1 MVAITNT
8 TSLTFLKE
16 AIDTTLT
23 EAENQLEAFSD
34 DRSRQDEL
42 QHCAQAFQQLR
53 GICQVVELPAA
64 ALMSEEMA
72 LAARELQDK
81 VSDARI
87 QALSN
92 AIVLLTRYFD
102 YVQLKNRTLPALLIG
117 GINELRHSGG
127 KGLIQ
132 ESHFFSADLSRQRVP
147 EASQRDMSVSELS
160 ALARRLRHMYQ
171 VGLLGILRGQNSAT
185 NLKLMARALVRLDRA
200 AGQCGLSRFLWV
212 AQSVLTAM
220 YCDQMAITPA
230 RKALLSQYDRQLK
243 KLVYDGDQA
252 VTEEAPLLLIKES
265 LYIVSLSAEDSGAIG
280 DVKQAFGLK
289 SEVSDTVLQRE
300 LALMT
305 GASGSVIRSV
315 ASAMRDEIAD
325 LKESLDLASQGV
337 ADTNYQS
344 VAASLK
350 RLGSTLDMIN
360 KDDESRAIKLR
371 AQEVSTWAPDQ
382 SVEGEAFHGL
392 VDDLLIVENVV
403 AGLERSISPEDDV
416 HRTANNTNISLYQ
429 LDDARM
435 TVVGECR
442 AGLALAKRSISS
454 FMDNNWDAMHLSNL
468 PGTFASIAGGLMFLE
483 LDRAKAVTEACHKY
497 ISNRL
502 LGGDQVPTRENMET
516 LADALTGVD
525 YYLESMEEQKPI
537 GDGVLEVAE
546 ESMNALGFP
555 VSKVA

>member
-117 GINELRHSGG
+117 GINELRRSGG

-132 ESHFFSADLSRQRVP
+132 ESHFFSADLSRQRSP
-147 EASQRDMSVSELS
+147 EAPQREMSVSELS
-160 ALARRLRHMYQ
+160 DLSRRLRHMYQ
-171 VGLLGILRGQNSAT
+171 VGLLGVLRGQGNAT

-200 AGQCGLSRFLWV
+200 AGLWV
-212 AQSVLTAM
+212 AQAVLTAM

-265 LYIVSLSAEDSGAIG
+265 LFIVSLSAEDSGTIG

-344 VAASLK
+344 VAASLN

-360 KDDESRAIKLR
+360 KDDESS
-371 AQEVSTWAPDQ
+371 QWAPDQ
-382 SVEGEAFHGL
+382 NVEGEAFHGL

>member
-34 DRSRQDEL
+34 DHSRQDEL

-72 LAARELQDK
+72 LAARELQEK
-81 VSDARI
+81 VSEARI

-92 AIVLLTRYFD
+92 AIVLLARYFD

-117 GINELRHSGG
+117 GINELRRSGG

-132 ESHFFSADLSRQRVP
+132 ESHFFSADLSRQRAP
-147 EASQRDMSVSELS
+147 EAPQRELSVSELS
-160 ALARRLRHMYQ
+160 DLSRRLRHMYQ
-171 VGLLGILRGQNSAT
+171 VGLLGVLRGQGNAT
-185 NLKLMARALVRLDRA
+185 SLKLMARALVRLDRA

-212 AQSVLTAM
+212 AQAVLTAM

-265 LYIVSLSAEDSGAIG
+265 LFIVSLSAEDSGTIG

-289 SEVSDTVLQRE
+289 AEVSDTVLQRE

-315 ASAMRDEIAD
+315 ATAMRDEIAD

-344 VAASLK
+344 VAASLN

-360 KDDESRAIKLR
+360 KDDESRAIKQR
-371 AQEVSTWAPDQ
+371 AREVSKWAPDQ
-382 SVEGEAFHGL
+382 NVEGEAFHGL

-454 FMDNNWDAMHLSNL
+454 FMDSNWDAMHLSNL

-502 LGGDQVPTRENMET
+502 LSGDQVPTRENMET

>member
-34 DRSRQDEL
+34 DHSRQDEL

-72 LAARELQDK
+72 LAARELQEK
-81 VSDARI
+81 VSEARI

-92 AIVLLTRYFD
+92 AIVLLARYFD

-117 GINELRHSGG
+117 GINELRRSGG

-132 ESHFFSADLSRQRVP
+132 ESHFFSADLSRQRAP
-147 EASQRDMSVSELS
+147 EAPQRELSVSELS
-160 ALARRLRHMYQ
+160 DLSRRLRHMYQ
-171 VGLLGILRGQNSAT
+171 VGLLGVLRGQGNAT

-212 AQSVLTAM
+212 AQAVLTAM
-220 YCDQMAITPA
+220 YCDEMAITPA
-230 RKALLSQYDRQLK
+230 RKALLSQFDRQLK

-265 LYIVSLSAEDSGAIG
+265 LFIVSLSAEDSGTIG

-305 GASGSVIRSV
+305 GASGSVLRSV
-315 ASAMRDEIAD
+315 ATAMRDAIAD

-344 VAASLK
+344 VAASLN

-371 AQEVSTWAPDQ
+371 AREVSKWAPDQ
-382 SVEGEAFHGL
+382 NVEGEAFHGL

-502 LGGDQVPTRENMET
+502 LSGDQVPTRENMET
-516 LADALTGVD
+516 LADALTGVKAGEHARRATE
-525 YYLESMEEQKPI
+525 LRRQP
-537 GDGVLEVAE
+537 
-546 ESMNALGFP
+546 ALQRRVHRRPTGLKLLP
-555 VSKVA
+555 

>member
-117 GINELRHSGG
+117 GINELRRSGG

-132 ESHFFSADLSRQRVP
+132 ESHFFSADLSRQRSP
-147 EASQRDMSVSELS
+147 EAPQREMSVSELS
-160 ALARRLRHMYQ
+160 DLSRRLRHMYQ
-171 VGLLGILRGQNSAT
+171 VGLLGVLRGQGNAT

-212 AQSVLTAM
+212 AQAVLTAM

-243 KLVYDGDQA
+243 KLIYDGDQA

-265 LYIVSLSAEDSGAIG
+265 LFIVSLSAEDSGTIG

-344 VAASLK
+344 VAASLN

-371 AQEVSTWAPDQ
+371 AREVSQWAPDQ
-382 SVEGEAFHGL
+382 NVEGEAFHGL

>member
-1 MVAITNT
+1 
-8 TSLTFLKE
+8 
-16 AIDTTLT
+16 
-23 EAENQLEAFSD
+23 
-34 DRSRQDEL
+34 
-42 QHCAQAFQQLR
+42 
-53 GICQVVELPAA
+53 
-64 ALMSEEMA
+64 
-72 LAARELQDK
+72 
-81 VSDARI
+81 
-87 QALSN
+87 
-92 AIVLLTRYFD
+92 
-102 YVQLKNRTLPALLIG
+102 
-117 GINELRHSGG
+117 
-127 KGLIQ
+127 
-132 ESHFFSADLSRQRVP
+132 
-147 EASQRDMSVSELS
+147 
-160 ALARRLRHMYQ
+160 
-171 VGLLGILRGQNSAT
+171 
-185 NLKLMARALVRLDRA
+185 
-200 AGQCGLSRFLWV
+200 
-212 AQSVLTAM
+212 
-220 YCDQMAITPA
+220 
-230 RKALLSQYDRQLK
+230 
-243 KLVYDGDQA
+243 
-252 VTEEAPLLLIKES
+252 
-265 LYIVSLSAEDSGAIG
+265 
-280 DVKQAFGLK
+280 
-289 SEVSDTVLQRE
+289 
-300 LALMT
+300 
-305 GASGSVIRSV
+305 
-315 ASAMRDEIAD
+315 
-325 LKESLDLASQGV
+325 
-337 ADTNYQS
+337 
-344 VAASLK
+344 
-350 RLGSTLDMIN
+350 MIN

>member
-23 EAENQLEAFSD
+23 EAENQLETFSD

-147 EASQRDMSVSELS
+147 EALQRDMSVSELS

>member
-117 GINELRHSGG
+117 GINELRRSGG

-132 ESHFFSADLSRQRVP
+132 ESHFFSADLSRQRSP
-147 EASQRDMSVSELS
+147 EAPQREMSVSELS
-160 ALARRLRHMYQ
+160 DLSRRLRHMYQ
-171 VGLLGILRGQNSAT
+171 VGLLGVLRGQGNAT
-185 NLKLMARALVRLDRA
+185 HLKLMARALVRLDRA

-212 AQSVLTAM
+212 AQAVLTAM

-265 LYIVSLSAEDSGAIG
+265 LFIVSLSAEDSGTIG

-344 VAASLK
+344 VAASLN

-371 AQEVSTWAPDQ
+371 AREVSQWAPDQ
-382 SVEGEAFHGL
+382 NVEGEAFHGL

>member
-117 GINELRHSGG
+117 GINELRRSGG

-132 ESHFFSADLSRQRVP
+132 ESHFFSADLSRQRSP
-147 EASQRDMSVSELS
+147 EAPQREMSVSELS
-160 ALARRLRHMYQ
+160 DLSRRLRHMYQ
-171 VGLLGILRGQNSAT
+171 VGLLGVLRGQGNAT
-185 NLKLMARALVRLDRA
+185 HLKLMARALVRLDRA

-212 AQSVLTAM
+212 AQAVLTAM

-265 LYIVSLSAEDSGAIG
+265 LFIVSLSAEDSGTIG

-344 VAASLK
+344 VAASLN

-371 AQEVSTWAPDQ
+371 AREVSQWAPDQ
-382 SVEGEAFHGL
+382 NVEGEAFHGL

-483 LDRAKAVTEACHKY
+483 LDRAKAVTESCHKY